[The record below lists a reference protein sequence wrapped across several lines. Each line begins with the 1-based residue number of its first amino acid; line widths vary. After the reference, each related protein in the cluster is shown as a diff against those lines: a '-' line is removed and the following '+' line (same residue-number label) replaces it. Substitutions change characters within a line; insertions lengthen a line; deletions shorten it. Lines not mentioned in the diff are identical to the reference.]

1 LDSSENETKKQ
12 NSFFTPKVRYKL
24 KEYTF
29 VIFIA
34 VAAAIFLKTFFVE
47 AFKIPT
53 ASMSETLLIGDF
65 IVVNKLLYGT
75 KTTGKFPLLDF
86 TVPII
91 EIPGIRKPL
100 RNEIVVFKYPGNKD
114 ELFPSDDVNY
124 IKRLIGL
131 PGDTI
136 KIIRKNVYIN
146 NEPIVESGKV
156 IIKNN
161 REGSLI
167 FDSDKIFPLGK
178 NWNEDN
184 YGPIVVPKNGLSI
197 ELDLYNIN
205 EWKNI
210 IDREHSENVITVKNG
225 KIHLREKIITHY
237 TFKKNYYFMLGDNRD
252 DSLDSRYWG
261 FVPQELI
268 IGRAEF
274 IYWSVDYDSDKFFP
288 SIRWSRL
295 LTLLN

>member
-1 LDSSENETKKQ
+1 MENSDEKK
-12 NSFFTPKVRYKL
+12 NSFLTPKVRYKL
-24 KEYTF
+24 KEYTL

-34 VAAAIFLKTFFVE
+34 VTAAFFLKAFFVE

-53 ASMSETLLIGDF
+53 ASMRETLLVGDF

-75 KTTGKFPLLDF
+75 KTSGKFPLFDF
-86 TVPII
+86 KIPKFET
-91 EIPGIRKPL
+91 PGIREPL
-100 RNEIVVFKYPGNKD
+100 RNEIVVFKFPGNKD
-114 ELFPSDDVNY
+114 ELTPSENINY

-136 KIIRKNVYIN
+136 KIISKNVFIN
-146 NEPIVESGKV
+146 NVELNESEK
-156 IIKNN
+156 ILINN
-161 REGSLI
+161 SREGSLI
-167 FDSDKIFPLGK
+167 FDSDKIFPVGK

-184 YGPIVVPKNGLSI
+184 YGPIVVPKEGAVIN
-197 ELDLYNIN
+197 LDLYNIN

-210 IDREHSENVITVKNG
+210 IDREHGERVISIRDG
-225 KIHLREKIITHY
+225 KIYLKEKVISNY

-268 IGRAEF
+268 IGRAEL
-274 IYWSVDYDSDKFFP
+274 IYWSVDNESEGLLP
-288 SIRWSRL
+288 SIRWSRILHL
-295 LTLLN
+295 LH

>member
-1 LDSSENETKKQ
+1 LENSGNEKHNT
-12 NSFFTPKVRYKL
+12 FFTPGVKYKL
-24 KEYTF
+24 KEYTL

-34 VAAAIFLKTFFVE
+34 VTAALFLKAFFVE

-53 ASMSETLLIGDF
+53 SSMRETLLVGDF

-75 KTTGKFPLLDF
+75 KTSGKLPLLNF
-86 TVPII
+86 AIPVFET
-91 EIPGIRKPL
+91 PGIREPI
-100 RNEIVVFKYPGNKD
+100 RNEIVVFKFPGNKD
-114 ELFPSDDVNY
+114 ELIPSDNVNY

-131 PGDTI
+131 PGDTV
-136 KIIRKNVYIN
+136 KIVSKNVFIN
-146 NEPIVESGKV
+146 NEPLKESEKIVFVNK
-156 IIKNN
+156 
-161 REGSLI
+161 REGSL
-167 FDSDKIFPLGK
+167 FLDSDKIFPLGK

-184 YGPIVVPKNGLSI
+184 YGPIVVPKKGATILLN
-197 ELDLYNIN
+197 LYNIN

-210 IDREHSENVITVKNG
+210 IDREYGENVISVRDG
-225 KIHLREKIITHY
+225 KIYLRENIISHY

-268 IGRAEF
+268 IGRAEL
-274 IYWSVDYDSDKFFP
+274 IYWSIDNERNSFFP
-288 SIRWSRL
+288 SIRWDRI

>member
-1 LDSSENETKKQ
+1 MENSDEKK
-12 NSFFTPKVRYKL
+12 NSFLTPKVRYKL
-24 KEYTF
+24 KEYTL

-34 VAAAIFLKTFFVE
+34 VTAAFFLKAFFIE

-53 ASMSETLLIGDF
+53 ASMRETLLVGDF

-75 KTTGKFPLLDF
+75 KTSGKFPFFELKIPVF
-86 TVPII
+86 ET
-91 EIPGIRKPL
+91 PGIREPL
-100 RNEIVVFKYPGNKD
+100 RNEIVVFKFPGNKD
-114 ELFPSDDVNY
+114 ELTPSDNINY

-136 KIIRKNVYIN
+136 KIISKNVFIN
-146 NEPIVESGKV
+146 NVELKESEK
-156 IIKNN
+156 ILINSS

-167 FDSDKIFPLGK
+167 FDSDKIFPVGK

-184 YGPIVVPKNGLSI
+184 YGPIVVPKKGAVIN
-197 ELDLYNIN
+197 LDLYNIN

-210 IDREHSENVITVKNG
+210 IDREHGEHVINIRDS
-225 KIHLREKIITHY
+225 KIYLQDKIISQY

-268 IGRAEF
+268 IGRAEL
-274 IYWSVDYDSDKFFP
+274 IYWSVDNETDGLLP
-288 SIRWSRL
+288 SIRWSRILHL
-295 LTLLN
+295 LH

>member
-1 LDSSENETKKQ
+1 LENSDEKK
-12 NSFFTPKVRYKL
+12 NSFLTPKVRYKL
-24 KEYTF
+24 KEYTL

-34 VAAAIFLKTFFVE
+34 VTAAFFLKAFFVE

-53 ASMSETLLIGDF
+53 ASMRETLLVGDF

-75 KTTGKFPLLDF
+75 KTSGKFPLFDF
-86 TVPII
+86 KIPKFET
-91 EIPGIRKPL
+91 PGIREPL
-100 RNEIVVFKYPGNKD
+100 RNEIVVFKFPGNKD
-114 ELFPSDDVNY
+114 ELTPSENINY

-136 KIIRKNVYIN
+136 KIISKNVFIN
-146 NEPIVESGKV
+146 NVELNESEK
-156 IIKNN
+156 ILINN
-161 REGSLI
+161 SREGSLI
-167 FDSDKIFPLGK
+167 FDSDKIFPVGK

-184 YGPIVVPKNGLSI
+184 YGPIVVPKEGAVIN
-197 ELDLYNIN
+197 LDLYNIN

-210 IDREHSENVITVKNG
+210 IDREHGERVISIRDG
-225 KIHLREKIITHY
+225 KIYLKEKVISNY

-268 IGRAEF
+268 IGRAEL
-274 IYWSVDYDSDKFFP
+274 IYWSVDNESDGLLP
-288 SIRWSRL
+288 SIRWSRILHL
-295 LTLLN
+295 LH